1 MKRGATML
9 AREQQLTKAFVQLAD
24 TLVSDYDVTDLLHG
38 LSEHCVDLLQA
49 SSAGLLL
56 TDNRGNLQLLAS
68 STEATRLLELFQ
80 LQTDEG
86 PCLDCF
92 RTGKP
97 VEVPDLAAAVDRWPR
112 FTPAALDN
120 GYAAVHALPL
130 RLRTETIGA
139 LNLFGATTGS
149 IPADDLRVA
158 QALAD
163 VATIG
168 ILQERAIHHSEIIIE
183 QLQGA
188 LNSRIIIEQAKGV
201 LAQQANI
208 DMDEAFR
215 RLRSQSRKTNT
226 RLTMVARDLIEGTLD
241 ASAIATDPLRD
252 SRS

>member
-1 MKRGATML
+1 
-9 AREQQLTKAFVQLAD
+9 V
-24 TLVSDYDVTDLLHG
+24 V
-38 LSEHCVDLLQA
+38 
-49 SSAGLLL
+49 GLLL

-92 RTGKP
+92 RTGNP
-97 VEVPDLAAAVDRWPR
+97 VAVPDLAAATDRWPR

-139 LNLFGATTGS
+139 LNLFSTTTDS

-168 ILQERAIHHSEIIIE
+168 ILQERAIHHSE
-183 QLQGA
+183 L
-188 LNSRIIIEQAKGV
+188 IIEQAKGV

-215 RLRSQSRKTNT
+215 RLRRQSRKTNT
-226 RLTMVARDLIEGTLD
+226 RLTTVARRLIEGELD
-241 ASAIATDPLRD
+241 ATAIAADPLRR